1 MKQHHTMK
9 HLVTIAT
16 ILALLWSCAPK
27 TKEAITIPPQLE
39 KQVASIHIVSKDESL
54 YKIAM
59 KYGVT
64 RKALIE
70 LNPILDKKELKK
82 GMKLYIPFP
91 TQEKEVKTD
100 TVVVEK
106 PKVEEKKKSSAI
118 KAAVILPFMLNQYA
132 PTEQERMVEFYQGLL
147 LAVEELKAEGHSFD
161 IYTYDSGESSK
172 SLSGLINSGALND
185 CNIIIGALY
194 PTHNKELATFAKAKN
209 IPLVLPFSVKEE
221 VLYSNPKVFIA
232 NALQTYTV
240 EKSVNKFSKQFP
252 GANIIF
258 VDNKYET
265 EKKEFATELLKH
277 AKANNISHT
286 TILMDSLMSMAGGGG
301 TTYIREQMDTA
312 ALNIFV
318 PTTSKVETFNSIL
331 PTLLVLKRD
340 TLETP
345 PRFALFG
352 YPEWQIYAGS
362 NLEAMYE
369 VDTYF
374 YTSFYTNSILPESVE
389 IQNRYA
395 QWYNSSMQNRYP
407 RYGMLGYDTGYFFLK
422 AITLHKSNF
431 PEKINYTEFAP
442 TQSGYHFTRKDNRG
456 SYINT
461 KAYYV
466 RYSPDYKVTKI
477 DLDQ

>member
-1 MKQHHTMK
+1 MK
-9 HLVTIAT
+9 HLITIAT

-27 TKEAITIPPQLE
+27 TKEAITIPPQME
-39 KQVASIHIVSKDESL
+39 KQVASVHIVNKDESL

-64 RKALIE
+64 RKALMD
-70 LNPILDKKELKK
+70 LNPILGKKELKK

-91 TQEKEVKTD
+91 TQDKEVKKD

-106 PKVEEKKKSSAI
+106 PKVEEKKKSSATKVAI
-118 KAAVILPFMLNQYA
+118 ILPFMLDQYA

-147 LAVEELKAEGHSFD
+147 LAVEELKSEGLSFD
-161 IYTYDSGESSK
+161 IHTYDSGESTK
-172 SLSGLINSGALND
+172 SLSTLINSGALND
-185 CNIIIGALY
+185 CNVIIGALY

-209 IPLVLPFSVKEE
+209 IPLVLPFSVKEQA
-221 VLYSNPKVFIA
+221 LYDNPKVFIA
-232 NALQTYTV
+232 NALQTYIV
-240 EKSVNKFSKQFP
+240 DKSVNRFGKQFP

-258 VDNKYET
+258 VDNRFEI
-265 EKKEFATELLKH
+265 EKKEFATDLLQY
-277 AKANNISHT
+277 AKANNISHR
-286 TILMDSLMSMAGGGG
+286 TILMDSLMSMASGGG
-301 TTYIREQMDTA
+301 TTFIREQMDTA
-312 ALNIFV
+312 ALNIFI
-318 PTTSKVETFNSIL
+318 PTTSKVETFNQIL

-340 TLETP
+340 TLESAP
-345 PRFALFG
+345 EFALFG

-374 YTSFYTNSILPESVE
+374 YTSFYTNSILPEAVE
-389 IQNRYA
+389 IQNRYT
-395 QWYNSSMQNRYP
+395 QWYNRSMQNRYP

-422 AITLHKSNF
+422 AVALHKADM
-431 PEKINYTEFAP
+431 PEKINHIDFNP
-442 TQSGYHFTRKDNRG
+442 TQSGYHFTRKNNRG
-456 SYINT
+456 GYINT
-461 KAYYV
+461 KAYYI